1 MIKILRMKSGEE
13 IISYVDIGKKTAKL
27 FHPLNI
33 YIEFN
38 SKKQTQQLI
47 LSYWLP
53 RNLIEENSVEIP
65 ISEILLFLEP
75 KKEFKEYYL
84 NFLNGIEEENEDLK
98 ESIETLIEE
107 NDKSYLRKLH

>member
-1 MIKILRMKSGEE
+1 MIKILRLKNGEE
-13 IISYVDIGKKTAKL
+13 IISYVEIGKKSTRM

-38 SKKQTQQLI
+38 LKKNSQQLV

-53 RNLIEENSVEIP
+53 RNLIEENSAEIP
-65 ISEILLFLEP
+65 NSEILLFLEP

-98 ESIETLIEE
+98 ESVENLIEE
-107 NDKSYLRKLH
+107 NDKEYLRKLH